1 MDSSQL
7 PLKSLVIYKNRPARV
22 SSTGQKKI
30 QIETGDGQVSSV
42 RPKDVLLLH
51 PGPVKDWRQFG
62 GQFGGQLGE
71 PNGEVKTAWELLQGE
86 STSLTELADLVYGD
100 FTPAGAWVIW
110 QLVADGLYFGGTMEQ
125 IVVYDAQHVAAE
137 LAARQAKAD
146 ELAAWSTFLERMAA
160 GKFLPED
167 ERYLAEVEE
176 VALGQRERSR
186 VLSALGQAESPENAH
201 NMLLKLGYWD
211 GLVNPYPARVGL
223 VNDKP
228 SQKVGAIADEPRRDL
243 THLPALAIDDAGS
256 NDPDDALSIEG
267 DRLWVHIADVAALVE
282 PDSAVDLEARARAT
296 NLYLPEGTV
305 TMLPEEATR
314 LLGLG
319 LADVSPALSFGLD
332 LDAHGQIQEVE
343 IVPSWVKVS
352 RTTYEEAD
360 ERLAEPLLARLDELA
375 RVFEERRLQNGSI
388 NIDLPEVKVWV
399 EEGQVHVRALPKS
412 RSRDIVRDAML
423 MTGEAAGRFAI
434 EHNIPI
440 PFTHQELPFD
450 DLPPPIPFTHQE
462 LPFDDLP
469 PAKTLSEMFALRR
482 TMRASQAS
490 ATPAA
495 HAGLG
500 MDIYVQATSP
510 LRRYL
515 DLVVHQQLRAF
526 LADRPL
532 LDSQGVME
540 RVGAADAITGNAR
553 WAERRSTNHWT
564 LLYLLQNPEWR
575 GEGVVVDKRGKR
587 SMVMLPDLALESQLY
602 LRRDTAL
609 DGKVQ
614 LGVEEIDLPYLE
626 AHFRPVG
633 DRGSGIGGR

>member
-22 SSTGQKKI
+22 TSTGQKKI

-51 PGPVKDWRQFG
+51 PGPVKDLR
-62 GQFGGQLGE
+62 QLGE

-100 FTPAGAWVIW
+100 FTPAGAWAIW

-125 IVVYDAQHVAAE
+125 IIVYDAQHVAGE
-137 LAARQAKAD
+137 LEARQAKAD
-146 ELAAWSTFLERMAA
+146 ELAAWSAFLERMAA
-160 GKFLPED
+160 GKFLTED

-186 VLSALGQAESPENAH
+186 VLSALGQATSPENAH

-223 VNDKP
+223 VCDKP

-319 LADVSPALSFGLD
+319 LAEVSPALSFGLD
-332 LDAHGQIQEVE
+332 LDEHGQIQEIE

-360 ERLAEPLLARLDELA
+360 ERLAEPLLARLNELS
-375 RVFEERRLQNGSI
+375 RIFEERRLQNGSI
-388 NIDLPEVKVWV
+388 NINLPEVKVWV
-399 EEGQVHVRALPKS
+399 EEGQVHVWALPKS

-423 MTGEAAGRFAI
+423 MTGEAAGRFAL
-434 EHNIPI
+434 EHDI
-440 PFTHQELPFD
+440 
-450 DLPPPIPFTHQE
+450 PIPFTHQE

-469 PAKTLSEMFALRR
+469 PAKSLSEMFALRR

-490 ATPAA
+490 SAPAA

-515 DLVVHQQLRAF
+515 DLVVHQQLRAY
-526 LADRPL
+526 LAGRSIMS
-532 LDSQGVME
+532 SQDVME

-553 WAERRSTNHWT
+553 WAERRSTDHWT
-564 LLYLLQNPEWR
+564 MLYLLQNPEWR

-587 SMVMLPDLALESQLY
+587 SVVMLPDLALESQVY
-602 LRRDTAL
+602 LRRDVSL

-614 LGVEEIDLPYLE
+614 MAVEEIDLPYLE

-633 DRGSGIGGR
+633 